1 MQEDDRL
8 SFTTHARR
16 VVVEARSIQ
25 VEKFAAH
32 VSAAVVYAGGKPGRR
47 QDT

>member
-1 MQEDDRL
+1 LPR
-8 SFTTHARR
+8 A
-16 VVVEARSIQ
+16 VQ

-32 VSAAVVYAGGKPGRR
+32 VSAGVVYADGKPGRR